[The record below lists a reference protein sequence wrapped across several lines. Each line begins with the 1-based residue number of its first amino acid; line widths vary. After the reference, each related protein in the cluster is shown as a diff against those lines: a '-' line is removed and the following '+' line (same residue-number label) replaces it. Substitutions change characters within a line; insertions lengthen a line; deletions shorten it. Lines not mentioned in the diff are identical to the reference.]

1 MDTTTIVLAIIG
13 SGLLSTIITLVIGW
27 IKDIWEE
34 ERQEKKRLF
43 KIKENAYKEVMKN
56 IDFVYRGIDLKSE
69 EILKKKNNFLQNY
82 RLMFLY
88 SEDEIIKEINNVLDV
103 LVSSWPSDDEEMK
116 EKKNKIARSMIILRK
131 QIVTNTKLTEKDFKH
146 IT

>member
-13 SGLLSTIITLVIGW
+13 SGLLSTIITLAIGW

-56 IDFVYRGIDLKSE
+56 IDFVYQGVDLKSE
-69 EILKKKNNFLQNY
+69 DILKKKNNFLQNY

-103 LVSSWPSDDEEMK
+103 LVSSWPNDDEEMK
-116 EKKNKIARSMIILRK
+116 EKKI
-131 QIVTNTKLTEKDFKH
+131 KLLAV
-146 IT
+146 